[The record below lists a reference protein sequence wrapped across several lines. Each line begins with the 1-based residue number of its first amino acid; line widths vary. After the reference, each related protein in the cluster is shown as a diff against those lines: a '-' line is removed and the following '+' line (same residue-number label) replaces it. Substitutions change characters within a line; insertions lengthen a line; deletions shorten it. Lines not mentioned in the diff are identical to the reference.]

1 MAKRRSER
9 VLISVVGQRYDAP
22 GQWRP
27 TLVCVQRPE
36 VLEVDR
42 LVLIDQ
48 AASRS
53 TTESLERAVREV
65 RPSIEVERVTIAL
78 EDAWSF
84 EEVYAAFYEFARGR
98 TFREEDEHFVH
109 ITTGTHVMQIVWYLL
124 VSEHFVP
131 AKLVQSAP
139 PKAKTRDARGTID
152 VVDLDL
158 SRYPAIERRRH
169 RDRLEGQSLLKM
181 GIDTRSKSYDAVI
194 ARLERAALG
203 PAVPIL
209 LWGETGVGK
218 SALARRVF
226 ALRKQQRT
234 LAGPLVEVNCA
245 TLRGTLRES
254 ALFGHKRGSFT
265 GADRDRKGYLR
276 AADGGMLFLDEV
288 GELGL
293 EEQAI
298 LLTAIEEGRFYPL
311 GSDEPER
318 SSFALLCG
326 TNRDLRAD
334 VAAGRFRDDL
344 LARIATWSFRLPP
357 LRERRED
364 IESNVRYE
372 LEQFEARFHRRAR
385 FSRPALAKYLAFAQ
399 TDDARWPHNFRDL
412 SQSVLR
418 MASSADEGLIDTD
431 DVEREIMVLLD
442 AWEAPRVRSDNALSV
457 RRDAIADDGEWD
469 LVDRVVRAEVID
481 ALRRSKSLADA
492 GRILFD
498 RPRSSGAEVNYSD
511 RARKLCARLKIDP
524 AAFSK
529 R

>member
-1 MAKRRSER
+1 MTKRRGER
-9 VLISVVGQRYDAP
+9 VLFSVVGQRYDAP

-27 TLVCVQRPE
+27 TLVCVQRPD

-42 LVLIDQ
+42 LVLLGQ
-48 AASRS
+48 ANARA
-53 TTESLERAVREV
+53 TTESLAKAVREV
-65 RPSIEVERVTIAL
+65 NPAIAVECVTL
-78 EDAWSF
+78 ELRDAWSF
-84 EEVYAAFYEFARGR
+84 EEVYGAFYEFARAR
-98 TFREEDEHFVH
+98 TFREEDEHYVH
-109 ITTGTHVMQIVWYLL
+109 MTTGTHVMQIVWYLL

-139 PKAKTRDARGTID
+139 PKRSAKDDRGTID
-152 VVDLDL
+152 VLDLDL

-169 RDRLEGQSLLKM
+169 RERLEGQSLLKM
-181 GIDTRSKSYDAVI
+181 GIETRSESFDRVI
-194 ARLERAALG
+194 QRLERAALG

-218 SALARRVF
+218 SALARRVY

-254 ALFGHKRGSFT
+254 ALFGHKRGAFT
-265 GADRDRKGYLR
+265 GADRDRRGYLR

-298 LLTAIEEGRFYPL
+298 LLTAIEDGRFYPL

-318 SSFALLCG
+318 SSFALVCG

-364 IESNVRYE
+364 IESNARYE
-372 LEQFEARFHRRAR
+372 LEQFEARFHKRAR
-385 FSRPALAKYLAFAQ
+385 FSRAALAKYLAYAKS
-399 TDDARWPHNFRDL
+399 DEARWTHNFRDL
-412 SQSVLR
+412 AQSVLR

-431 DVEREIMVLLD
+431 DVDEEIRVLRE
-442 AWEAPRVRSDNALSV
+442 AWSEPSAARDRRSPVA
-457 RRDAIADDGEWD
+457 RDDDDRAWD
-469 LVDRVVRAEVID
+469 LVDRVVRDVVID
-481 ALRRSKSLADA
+481 ALRASKSLAEA
-492 GRILFD
+492 GRVLFD
-498 RPRSSGAEVNYSD
+498 GKRPSKAPAVNYSD
-511 RARKLCARLKIDP
+511 RARKLCQRLAIDP
-524 AAFSK
+524 SAYLQ